1 MNYELEG
8 KTAFVTGASR
18 GLGEKVSLGL
28 VQKGVH
34 VIGTSRSGAPQ
45 SLQEYVARGKVS
57 YERGDLST
65 DWERIIEKIYDEH
78 GGFEIFVNNAG
89 ALSTD
94 YFLRLDPDRIVNE
107 INLDL
112 VVPML
117 MHRQWL
123 GLHGEREDSKAPELS
138 INLCSISSI
147 YSWSGGTAYQV
158 SKTGLAAFVWGARAM
173 QQNLQEDADIETK
186 NKLGKASDLSTRFV
200 AIYPDS
206 VDTGMIAR
214 AEQDSLYKVRGDF
227 LPQDIVIDTI
237 LKSIE
242 GVDNYGKFDDIAIL
256 ANPTDPQK
264 NERLKGI
271 YAAFLP
277 IDEETQRP
285 AFHKRILEKIAGEER
300 LIKK

>member
-18 GLGEKVSLGL
+18 GLGKKVSLGL
-28 VQKGVH
+28 AQKGVR
-34 VIGTSRSGAPQ
+34 VIGTSRSCPPQ
-45 SLQEYVARGKVS
+45 SLQEYIAKGKAS
-57 YERGDLST
+57 YESGDLST
-65 DWERIIEKIYDEH
+65 DWERIIEKIYSEH

-94 YFLRLDPDRIVNE
+94 YFVHVDPNKIASE

-112 VVPML
+112 VVPIL
-117 MHRQWL
+117 MHRSWFDL
-123 GLHGEREDSKAPELS
+123 YNKRSNTKAPELS
-138 INLCSISSI
+138 INLCSVSSI
-147 YSWSGGTAYQV
+147 YSWAGGTAYQV

-173 QQNLQEDADIETK
+173 QRNLQEDADPETK
-186 NKLGKASDLSTRFV
+186 NKLGKVGDLKTRFV

-206 VDTGMIAR
+206 IDTGMIAR

-242 GVDNYGKFDDIAIL
+242 GVGNYGKFDDIAIL
-256 ANPTDPQK
+256 ANPTDPQT

-277 IDEETQRP
+277 MDKETQRP
-285 AFHKRILEKIAGEER
+285 AFHKRVLEKIAGEDR